1 MSGTVNPRLV
11 GVGVGPG
18 DPDLV
23 TYRAV
28 RVLREATVVFVP
40 VSDGHGPYGPA
51 PGSPSPTDR
60 PGTATGAGP
69 PGRAEVT
76 VRAHVD
82 HDRIVTL
89 PFRMAGDADYLGP
102 ARAVAAALRGE
113 TTGTAD
119 GAPDGGPP
127 GTLAGPATAP
137 DTGPGSGSGSGSG
150 ITVAF
155 ATIGDPNLYS
165 TFTALAA
172 AVRTLLPDVE
182 LDTVPGITA
191 MQDLAA
197 RSGTVLAHGAETLAL
212 LPLTAGVDAYRS
224 AVAGFDTV
232 VAYKGG
238 RALPAVRGVL
248 ADAARLDGP
257 AGHAVYGAALGLPE
271 QDIRPAAD
279 LEPGETGPY
288 LSTVLATRRARWPR

>member
-28 RVLREATVVFVP
+28 RVLREASVVFVP

-51 PGSPSPTDR
+51 PGPGVSPADR
-60 PGTATGAGP
+60 PGTAAGAGVAP

-76 VRAHVD
+76 VRAHID

-102 ARAVAAALRGE
+102 ARVVAAALRGD
-113 TTGTAD
+113 T
-119 GAPDGGPP
+119 DGG
-127 GTLAGPATAP
+127 GAVAG
-137 DTGPGSGSGSGSG
+137 GP
-150 ITVAF
+150 TVAF

-197 RSGTVLAHGAETLAL
+197 RSGTVLAHGAETLVL
-212 LPLTAGVDAYRS
+212 LPLTAGVEAYRG
-224 AVAGFDTV
+224 AVADFDTV

-248 ADAARLDGP
+248 ADAGRLDGP
-257 AGHAVYGAALGLPE
+257 AGYAVYGAALGLPE
-271 QDIRPAAD
+271 QDIRPGAELRA
-279 LEPGETGPY
+279 GETGPY

>member
-51 PGSPSPTDR
+51 PGGPSPTDR
-60 PGTATGAGP
+60 PGTATGAGAGP

-102 ARAVAAALRGE
+102 ARVVVAALRGE

-119 GAPDGGPP
+119 GASEGG
-127 GTLAGPATAP
+127 
-137 DTGPGSGSGSGSG
+137 G

-172 AVRTLLPDVE
+172 AVRTLLPDVA

-212 LPLTAGVDAYRS
+212 LPLTAGVEAYRS